1 MVMEPWWQG
10 DKSIKCHVNLSFRL
24 LRRVL
29 LRPKRL
35 SVTGYNWHL
44 QFSKKKWFKEDG
56 RPGRSPAGSPKALG
70 SCKMATDSY
79 RNQIVHP
86 LKDTLFE
93 DVVFGL
99 KTTSTSFFSP
109 RPSGG
114 YALKYI
120 PGCRVLTSLEWEL
133 DKSMPWHLPLLSN
146 FYFSL
151 CKMCMV
157 EGKTA
162 ACLSLAFIDSQES
175 IRAKAAEHRYLEVF
189 PSPLERHNQQ
199 DQKLN

>member
-1 MVMEPWWQG
+1 MAMKITELWWQG

-35 SVTGYNWHL
+35 RVTGHNWHF
-44 QFSKKKWFKEDG
+44 QFSKKKWFKENG

-79 RNQIVHP
+79 RNQIHQP
-86 LKDTLFE
+86 LKDTSFE
-93 DVVFGL
+93 DMVFGL
-99 KTTSTSFFSP
+99 KTTSTSSFSP
-109 RPSGG
+109 WLRGG

-120 PGCRVLTSLEWEL
+120 IGCRVLSCLEWDL
-133 DKSMPWHLPLLSN
+133 DKSMPWHLHLLSI
-146 FYFSL
+146 FFFSL
-151 CKMCMV
+151 CKMYMV

-162 ACLSLAFIDSQES
+162 ACLDLAFIDSQES
-175 IRAKAAEHRYLEVF
+175 IRAKAAEHR
-189 PSPLERHNQQ
+189 
-199 DQKLN
+199 